1 MNRSIYQKGKYK
13 LVGSVTGKMRIGS
26 GRMVAN
32 TQYPHRPYRHTNSFR
47 PSINFLPNQFRLKE
61 VQYPE
66 WDVSWRS
73 LFLISTNPFLGREA
87 IHFHE
92 PDTTRI
98 FFINDICWEK
108 KRNAHSARTFE
119 STTCVFVYH
128 QK

>member
-47 PSINFLPNQFRLKE
+47 PSINFLPNQFCLKE

-66 WDVSWRS
+66 WDVS
-73 LFLISTNPFLGREA
+73 
-87 IHFHE
+87 
-92 PDTTRI
+92 
-98 FFINDICWEK
+98 
-108 KRNAHSARTFE
+108 
-119 STTCVFVYH
+119 
-128 QK
+128 